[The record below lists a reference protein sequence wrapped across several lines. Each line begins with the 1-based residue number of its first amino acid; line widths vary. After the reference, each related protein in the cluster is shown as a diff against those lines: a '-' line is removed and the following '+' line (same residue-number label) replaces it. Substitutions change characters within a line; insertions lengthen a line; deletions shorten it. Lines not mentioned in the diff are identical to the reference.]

1 MMVSNVAELLIK
13 EFGEKKIKISKD
25 YLDKYGRDWYK
36 GLEAKPSAIVFPE
49 NEKDIQDLILFANK
63 YKHPIV
69 PSGGRTGLNGGATAA
84 NNEIVVSSEKLN
96 KIEWMSDANQ
106 IKCQSGVITDVAKQ
120 FALENNRMLPISFS
134 GTSSSTIGGNLATNA
149 AGAKFIRYGS
159 AKENVAAMKIV
170 LPSGELIELRR
181 DLLKDATGPNLM
193 EIFYGSEGTLGFIT
207 EVTLNTLSKP
217 THTETIL
224 VSFSDID
231 LIHEKILKKKNKD
244 IISAVE
250 FWDNN
255 CQRLFNEEHTNY
267 QALIELSSDNQE
279 EIMECLEDLANIGTD
294 ISLLNTKQ
302 TNEIWN
308 KREEIPVKLADLDAY
323 KLDICVPIKNLKKYL
338 SEINKMDKDGE
349 VYCFGHLGDG
359 NVHANIVS
367 EENLAVLRKKMYE
380 LTVSLE
386 GSPSA
391 EHGIGQRKKYI
402 WSDFP
407 HYSDKLKL
415 LETLKKSMDPNNILC
430 PKVFFE

>member
-1 MMVSNVAELLIK
+1 MMVSNVAELLTK
-13 EFGEKKIKISKD
+13 EFGKKKIKTSKD
-25 YLDKYGRDWYK
+25 YLEKYGRDWYK
-36 GLEAKPSAIVFPE
+36 GIEAKPSAIVFPE
-49 NEKDIQDLILFANK
+49 NEKDIQNLILFANK
-63 YKHPIV
+63 HKHPIV

-96 KIEWMSDANQ
+96 KIEWISDTNQ
-106 IKCQSGVITDVAKQ
+106 IKCQSGVITDNAKE
-120 FALENNRMLPISFS
+120 FALEKNRMLPISFS

-159 AKENVAAMKIV
+159 AKEHVAGIKVV

-181 DLLKDATGPNLM
+181 DLLKDATGPNLI

-217 THTETIL
+217 IHIETIL
-224 VSFSDID
+224 IDFCDIN
-231 LIHEKILKKKNKD
+231 LIHEKILKKKNRD

-250 FWDNN
+250 FWDSN
-255 CQRLFNEEHTNY
+255 CQRLFDEEQSNY
-267 QALIELSSDNQE
+267 QALIELSSDSQE
-279 EIMECLEDLANIGTD
+279 EITDCLEDLANIGTD

-302 TNEIWN
+302 ANEIWN

-338 SEINKMDKDGE
+338 QEIRKMDKNGE

-367 EENLAVLRKKMYE
+367 EKNLGMFRKKIYE
-380 LTVSLE
+380 LTVSLD

-430 PKVFFE
+430 PKVFFN